1 MKEIWKDIEGY
12 EGLYQI
18 SNLGRVKSLRK
29 NIIMKSFLRGSRA
42 NNRYSAIQ
50 LNKDA
55 KTRTFSVHRLVA
67 KAFIPNPNNYEYVNH
82 KNENKTCNE
91 YWNLEWCNSS
101 YNRIYSINKGSIK
114 YKTGE
119 KNKLS
124 KLTDNEVRWIRKN
137 YKSQHKGN
145 VKSNSL
151 SLNEIARIFNVSK
164 RTILDIVHNKKYK
177 DVDLNKPIKYKFF
190 VYSDVHGCFTELQKA
205 LRDAGFDINN
215 PLHKIIDC
223 SDSFDRGSE
232 SLSVYEWYKSLEK
245 DRAVVLMG
253 NHFPFLINYLNGTSL
268 SPFNYQYNGVN
279 ETLADFLHETK
290 PFETWCLFNN
300 IESPT
305 IGDFG
310 RWIEIARNQINEE
323 YPELLPWLKSLPYYY
338 ESQNYIFTHGAIDT
352 EVEDW
357 HKPHCFKGHLVDW
370 EALAFDDGTFFG
382 KHITNTDKT
391 VVIGHFGTEHLR
403 RLYNI
408 EDGKDKND
416 ILVRE
421 DCKVIAIDATTCV
434 SHKVNVLVVEDEIL
448 E

>member
-1 MKEIWKDIEGY
+1 MKKKIFVCSDTHGFYNEMIKALNDAGY
-12 EGLYQI
+12 
-18 SNLGRVKSLRK
+18 
-29 NIIMKSFLRGSRA
+29 
-42 NNRYSAIQ
+42 
-50 LNKDA
+50 D
-55 KTRTFSVHRLVA
+55 
-67 KAFIPNPNNYEYVNH
+67 
-82 KNENKTCNE
+82 EN
-91 YWNLEWCNSS
+91 NSS
-101 YNRIYSINKGSIK
+101 H
-114 YKTGE
+114 
-119 KNKLS
+119 L
-124 KLTDNEVRWIRKN
+124 L
-137 YKSQHKGN
+137 
-145 VKSNSL
+145 
-151 SLNEIARIFNVSK
+151 
-164 RTILDIVHNKKYK
+164 IVLG
-177 DVDLNKPIKYKFF
+177 DL
-190 VYSDVHGCFTELQKA
+190 
-205 LRDAGFDINN
+205 
-215 PLHKIIDC
+215 
-223 SDSFDRGSE
+223 FDRGSE
-232 SLSVYEWYKSLEK
+232 SLAIYEYLKRLYDENK
-245 DRAVVLMG
+245 AIILIG
-253 NHFPFLINYLNGTSL
+253 NHRRFLTEYLDGTSL
-268 SPFNYQYNGVN
+268 SPFNYMYNGTD
-279 ETLADFLHETK
+279 ETLAEFLHETK

-434 SHKVNVLVVEDEIL
+434 SHKVNVLVIEDEIL